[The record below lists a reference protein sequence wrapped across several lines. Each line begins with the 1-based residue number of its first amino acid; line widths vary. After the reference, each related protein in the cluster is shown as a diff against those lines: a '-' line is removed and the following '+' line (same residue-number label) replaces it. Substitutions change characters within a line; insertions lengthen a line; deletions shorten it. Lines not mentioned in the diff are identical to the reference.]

1 MPSDGKSSYCLW
13 QGELKIPFL
22 STVTQWMLLVKQEL
36 LILPEQLSSTS
47 HPLFFYMKQ
56 ILKFTFIIVF
66 FLDVFGFIFA
76 RFDHFNHVFVIVT

>member
-47 HPLFFYMKQ
+47 HPLFFLHEANIKIY
-56 ILKFTFIIVF
+56 LYHC
-66 FLDVFGFIFA
+66 LLP
-76 RFDHFNHVFVIVT
+76 